1 VFQARSF
8 PSSVRALVVAVL
20 AAWPFCGTCVSADE
34 VAAPARNAARTIIVT
49 AKKPPLPVTDE
60 ELRNKVETGLHSDR
74 YFYDAHVSVTVKDGV
89 VHLEGV
95 VSDDWDLR
103 TAKRLSGKI
112 GGVKRIVS
120 ELQICA
126 CDGGG
131 GG

>member
-1 VFQARSF
+1 VFQARIF
-8 PSSVRALVVAVL
+8 PPSVRALGIAVL
-20 AAWPFCGTCVSADE
+20 AARPFCGTSVSADE
-34 VAAPARNAARTIIVT
+34 VTAPARNTAHTIIVT
-49 AKKPPLPVTDE
+49 AKKPPLSAADE
-60 ELRNKVETGLHSDR
+60 ELTNKVETALHSDR
-74 YFYDAHVSVTVKDGV
+74 YFYEAHVPVTVKDGV

-103 TAKRLSGKI
+103 TAKRLSRKI